1 MKLKFKVAVMTA
13 ADPRDFSGGK
23 SQTPSFHRRWFS
35 QTVTCLEI
43 YKLSPVDFLSGGKC
57 NHRDQERNCLQL
69 RELRR
74 AAQIKLQSHRYICC
88 DGITLFSGIQYSSP
102 GFSYFG

>member
-35 QTVTCLEI
+35 QPVTCLEI
-43 YKLSPVDFLSGGKC
+43 YKLSPVDFLSGGKR

-74 AAQIKLQSHRYICC
+74 AQIKLQSHRYICC